1 MPARRCR
8 PPTVFVATVYPFV
21 MARTS
26 DVKPK
31 ALSTSFP
38 SLPSTSCLY
47 SRRKP
52 RINRETPSSVATSM
66 VGRPSVGRHAVLNS
80 ICHGTFEFSVSLVGW
95 KGKRNGRRNETE
107 MYITKSVIP
116 SVTRRFMYRFSR
128 NRFVTLYISNNFRM
142 NQSAMSRD
150 MNTTS
155 ANRTIAMTLD
165 QVGGLNCT
173 TQNKKPS
180 T

>member
-1 MPARRCR
+1 
-8 PPTVFVATVYPFV
+8 
-21 MARTS
+21 
-26 DVKPK
+26 
-31 ALSTSFP
+31 
-38 SLPSTSCLY
+38 
-47 SRRKP
+47 
-52 RINRETPSSVATSM
+52 
-66 VGRPSVGRHAVLNS
+66 
-80 ICHGTFEFSVSLVGW
+80 
-95 KGKRNGRRNETE
+95 

-128 NRFVTLYISNNFRM
+128 NRFVTLYIANNFRM